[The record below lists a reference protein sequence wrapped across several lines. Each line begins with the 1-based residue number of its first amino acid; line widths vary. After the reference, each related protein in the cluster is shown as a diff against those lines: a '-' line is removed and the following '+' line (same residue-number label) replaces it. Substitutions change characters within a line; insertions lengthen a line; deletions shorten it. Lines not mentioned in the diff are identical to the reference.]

1 MKNNFL
7 KPFSLIIF
15 LALST
20 GAHSASFDCQ
30 KAKSINEKLICQDED
45 LSKLDDELSVIYKS
59 AIAKSETPKDLIA
72 NQRTAWKQRE
82 AECSSKSCLLDW
94 FAQRKAFFGAAT
106 PTPVKTTKQN
116 APEQPSKKA
125 EEPFP
130 NNVKT
135 TWSYKPF
142 AILSSKLGKEM
153 SDVSIAKK
161 FVCKSPTETLQESME
176 LLQNYD
182 LVDTSKTDGTLT
194 ITSFRG
200 VQQGK
205 RVTVSLAVD
214 EQSRPRIVRYILV
227 DGMPALNCY

>member
-7 KPFSLIIF
+7 KQFYLITF

-20 GAHSASFDCQ
+20 EAYSASFDCQ

-45 LSKLDDELSVIYKS
+45 LSKLDDELAVIYKS
-59 AIAKSETPKDLIA
+59 AIAKYETPKNLIV
-72 NQRTAWKQRE
+72 NQRIAWKQRE
-82 AECSSKSCLLDW
+82 EECSSKSCLLDW
-94 FAQRKAFFGAAT
+94 FAQRKAFFGT
-106 PTPVKTTKQN
+106 GTVIPVKTTKQN
-116 APEQPSKKA
+116 EIEQPSKKI
-125 EEPFP
+125 EELFP

-142 AILSSKLGKEM
+142 AILSSKLAKEM

-161 FVCKSPTETLQESME
+161 FVCKSPTETLQDSME

-182 LVDTSKTDGTLT
+182 LVDSSKTDGTLT